1 MKIFW
6 LYSVAKVNKFVTTV
20 VIAINNV
27 IAIHNV
33 NNEKQPNF
41 GIY

>member
-6 LYSVAKVNKFVTTV
+6 LYSVARVDQFVTRV
-20 VIAINNV
+20 VIAIHNV
-27 IAIHNV
+27 IVIHNV